1 MGKLDTNKK
10 VKEDSL
16 LNTAFSLFTTKGVS
30 KTSISDIVNNAGVAK
45 GTFYLYFKDKY
56 DIRNKLV
63 SHKSSQLFRNAI
75 EALNASGKKLTFNER
90 IIFIVDNI
98 INQLNENKSLLTFI
112 AKNLSW
118 GVFKHALTSP
128 IKDDDIDFRNIY
140 DAMLAD
146 APYDIVQ
153 PEVMIFMIVELVSS
167 TCYSS
172 ILYNEPV
179 DIGELKPYLYICINN
194 IIDTHAGTVKHKKT
208 RLQDRKRVFL
218 YKNGRKISVRLV
230 FLLLCLNSISCL
242 CNDIVCAQTVLLEQ
256 IYCRA

>member
-63 SHKSSQLFRNAI
+63 SHKSSQLFQNAI
-75 EALNASGKKLTFNER
+75 EALSASDKKFTFNER
-90 IIFIVDNI
+90 IVFIVDNI

-118 GVFKHALTSP
+118 GVFKHALTTP
-128 IKDDDIDFRNIY
+128 IKDDIDFRNIY
-140 DAMLAD
+140 DAMLED
-146 APYDIVQ
+146 APYNIEQ
-153 PEVMIFMIVELVSS
+153 PEIMIFMIVELVSS
-167 TCYSS
+167 TCYSA
-172 ILYNEPV
+172 ILYSEPV
-179 DIGELKPYLYICINN
+179 ELETFKPYLYKCINN
-194 IIDTHAGTVKHKKT
+194 IIDTHIGSAKEG
-208 RLQDRKRVFL
+208 Q
-218 YKNGRKISVRLV
+218 
-230 FLLLCLNSISCL
+230 
-242 CNDIVCAQTVLLEQ
+242 
-256 IYCRA
+256 

>member
-1 MGKLDTNKK
+1 M
-10 VKEDSL
+10 
-16 LNTAFSLFTTKGVS
+16 
-30 KTSISDIVNNAGVAK
+30 
-45 GTFYLYFKDKY
+45 
-56 DIRNKLV
+56 
-63 SHKSSQLFRNAI
+63 
-75 EALNASGKKLTFNER
+75 
-90 IIFIVDNI
+90 
-98 INQLNENKSLLTFI
+98 TFI

-194 IIDTHAGTVKHKKT
+194 IIDTHAGTVKHKK
-208 RLQDRKRVFL
+208 RHV
-218 YKNGRKISVRLV
+218 YEIISVS
-230 FLLLCLNSISCL
+230 FLCTKTDGRYPSVWCFLLCLNSISCL
-242 CNDIVCAQTVLLEQ
+242 CNDIVCAEA
-256 IYCRA
+256 IFFKKINCRA

>member
-1 MGKLDTNKK
+1 MVITDYWSFCSVDFKAILYYNKYKVNHSKPVYVRHTNCIYYNKEGRVKMGKLDTNKK

-118 GVFKHALTSP
+118 GVFKHALTTP

-146 APYDIVQ
+146 APYNIVQ

-179 DIGELKPYLYICINN
+179 DIGELKPYLYKCINN
-194 IIDTHAGTVKHKKT
+194 IIDTHAGTVK
-208 RLQDRKRVFL
+208 
-218 YKNGRKISVRLV
+218 
-230 FLLLCLNSISCL
+230 
-242 CNDIVCAQTVLLEQ
+242 A
-256 IYCRA
+256 

>member
-75 EALNASGKKLTFNER
+75 EALNASGKKLNFNER

-128 IKDDDIDFRNIY
+128 IKDDDIDEQPCEMLRVLKAQFIGN
-140 DAMLAD
+140 LAD
-146 APYDIVQ
+146 GFFRIQDTFFGYIHH
-153 PEVMIFMIVELVSS
+153 LG
-167 TCYSS
+167 
-172 ILYNEPV
+172 LY
-179 DIGELKPYLYICINN
+179 
-194 IIDTHAGTVKHKKT
+194 
-208 RLQDRKRVFL
+208 VFL
-218 YKNGRKISVRLV
+218 G
-230 FLLLCLNSISCL
+230 
-242 CNDIVCAQTVLLEQ
+242 
-256 IYCRA
+256 

>member
-90 IIFIVDNI
+90 II
-98 INQLNENKSLLTFI
+98 FI

-194 IIDTHAGTVKHKKT
+194 IIDTHAGTVK
-208 RLQDRKRVFL
+208 
-218 YKNGRKISVRLV
+218 
-230 FLLLCLNSISCL
+230 
-242 CNDIVCAQTVLLEQ
+242 A
-256 IYCRA
+256 

>member
-1 MGKLDTNKK
+1 MPEESKIRCATRADVAKR
-10 VKEDSL
+10 
-16 LNTAFSLFTTKGVS
+16 AGVS
-30 KTSISDIVNNAGVAK
+30 VTVVSYVLNNNRYVEKEKRARVLQAARELHYTPNNIARALK
-45 GTFYLYFKDKY
+45 G
-56 DIRNKLV
+56 
-63 SHKSSQLFRNAI
+63 KSSHH
-75 EALNASGKKLTFNER
+75 

-194 IIDTHAGTVKHKKT
+194 IIDTHAGTVK
-208 RLQDRKRVFL
+208 
-218 YKNGRKISVRLV
+218 
-230 FLLLCLNSISCL
+230 
-242 CNDIVCAQTVLLEQ
+242 A
-256 IYCRA
+256 

>member
-1 MGKLDTNKK
+1 
-10 VKEDSL
+10 
-16 LNTAFSLFTTKGVS
+16 
-30 KTSISDIVNNAGVAK
+30 ISDIVNNAGVAK

-146 APYDIVQ
+146 APYNIVQ

-194 IIDTHAGTVKHKKT
+194 IIDTHAGSVKSSEKT
-208 RLQDRKRVFL
+208 RLRDRKRVFFCVQ
-218 YKNGRKISVRLV
+218 KNGRKISVGLL
-230 FLLLCLNSISCL
+230 LLLCLNSISCL
-242 CNDIVCAQTVLLEQ
+242 CNDIVCAEA
-256 IYCRA
+256 IFFKKINCRA

>member
-1 MGKLDTNKK
+1 MGTLDTNKK

-30 KTSISDIVNNAGVAK
+30 KTSISDIVNNAGVAKGTFYLYFKDKYDIRNKLVSHKSSQLFRNAIEALNASGKKLTSISDIVNNAGVAK

-146 APYDIVQ
+146 APYNIVQ

-194 IIDTHAGTVKHKKT
+194 IIDTHAGTVK
-208 RLQDRKRVFL
+208 
-218 YKNGRKISVRLV
+218 
-230 FLLLCLNSISCL
+230 
-242 CNDIVCAQTVLLEQ
+242 A
-256 IYCRA
+256 

>member
-146 APYDIVQ
+146 APYNIVQ

-194 IIDTHAGTVKHKKT
+194 IIDTHAGTFT
-208 RLQDRKRVFL
+208 RSYACLFCVQ
-218 YKNGRKISVRLV
+218 KNGRKISVRLV
-230 FLLLCLNSISCL
+230 LLFLCLNSISCL
-242 CNDIVCAQTVLLEQ
+242 CNDIVCAEA
-256 IYCRA
+256 IFFKKINCRA

>member
-118 GVFKHALTSP
+118 GVFKHALTSS

-146 APYDIVQ
+146 APYNIVQ

-194 IIDTHAGTVKHKKT
+194 IIDTHAGTVK
-208 RLQDRKRVFL
+208 
-218 YKNGRKISVRLV
+218 
-230 FLLLCLNSISCL
+230 
-242 CNDIVCAQTVLLEQ
+242 A
-256 IYCRA
+256 